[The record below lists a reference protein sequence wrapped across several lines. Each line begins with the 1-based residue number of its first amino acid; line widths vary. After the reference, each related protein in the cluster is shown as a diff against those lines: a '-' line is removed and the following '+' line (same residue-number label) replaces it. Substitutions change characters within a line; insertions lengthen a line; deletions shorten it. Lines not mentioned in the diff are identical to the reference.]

1 MNPEE
6 KSQVPKS
13 RRRRSQANRKVASA
27 ATAPSGLT
35 RLSVVELQ
43 REIRRRQRGTAAL
56 HRRRAKLLA
65 KIEALDAEI
74 LAAGGTLDGRT
85 VRAPG
90 GGRTRPKNDST
101 LIEALEGVLK
111 GKTMS
116 VTEAAEAVQR
126 AGYRTSAANF
136 RTMVNIALIK
146 SGKFKRVERGQYTAA

>member
-1 MNPEE
+1 MAR
-6 KSQVPKS
+6 S
-13 RRRRSQANRKVASA
+13 RRRRSKANQKVEPSTA
-27 ATAPSGLT
+27 AAPRGLT
-35 RLSVVELQ
+35 RLSVADLE
-43 REIRRRQRGTAAL
+43 REIRRRQRGTVGL

-74 LAAGGTLDGRT
+74 LAAGGTLNGRT
-85 VRAPG
+85 GRAAG
-90 GGRTRPKNDST
+90 GGRIRPRNDST
-101 LIEALEGVLK
+101 LIEALAGVLK

-146 SGKFKRVERGQYTAA
+146 SGKFKRVERGKYTAA